1 MFDIGVEQT
10 EAGLHLGPV
19 PKFFYQFRLGTGLTR
34 GHELQAQMPGAPG
47 RQGLFQLGPLLLG
60 LMQQGLGLGGQ
71 AQAVRFPA
79 GAQLAQQMELR
90 RGLALFQTLGA
101 EITKGRPVGTEAFR
115 NRRGCRTRLHS
126 RRCRY
131 HRGGRSC
138 GPGGFHRCGG
148 RDVVS
153 FDHAR
158 FAGPHMLQMLR
169 GLGSGL
175 GGFRG

>member
-60 LMQQGLGLGGQ
+60 LMQQGLGPRGQ

-101 EITKGRPVGTEAFR
+101 EITKGLPVGTEAFR
-115 NRRGCRTRLHS
+115 S
-126 RRCRY
+126 R
-131 HRGGRSC
+131 RGGRSC
-138 GPGGFHRCGG
+138 GPGRFHRCGG

-158 FAGPHMLQMLR
+158 FAGPHMLRMFR